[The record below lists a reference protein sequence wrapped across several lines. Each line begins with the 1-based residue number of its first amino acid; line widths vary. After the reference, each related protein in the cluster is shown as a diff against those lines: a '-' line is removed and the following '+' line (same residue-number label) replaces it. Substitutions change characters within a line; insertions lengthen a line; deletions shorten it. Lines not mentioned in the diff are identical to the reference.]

1 MFGISVSS
9 LQTAV
14 PAVLAVLTG
23 LIGFLR
29 HNNKAGR
36 LRSQIKNT
44 LELSKLAEDSKS
56 PDAKGGIDELAVE
69 QISRLRDIENK
80 SANREYNGS
89 TLGGALVVAV
99 PSGFAAWGFF
109 TLSWPPAVILAWV
122 LIIITAVVL
131 IIGVFGFFAE
141 SKPKSGGRS
150 A

>member
-1 MFGISVSS
+1 MLGISASS

-56 PDAKGGIDELAVE
+56 PDAKGEIDELAVE

-80 SANREYNGS
+80 GANRQYNRS
-89 TLGGALVVAV
+89 TLGGALVIAV
-99 PSGFAAWGFF
+99 PLGFAAWGLL
-109 TLSWPPAVILAWV
+109 TLSWPPAAILAWL
-122 LIIITAVVL
+122 LIIITAIIL

-141 SKPKSGGRS
+141 TKPQSRGRS

>member
-36 LRSQIKNT
+36 LRSQIKDT

-56 PDAKGGIDELAVE
+56 PDAKVEIDELAVE

-80 SANREYNGS
+80 GSNRQYNSS
-89 TLGGALVVAV
+89 TLVGALVVVA
-99 PSGFAAWGFF
+99 PLGFAAWGLF
-109 TLSWPPAVILAWV
+109 TLSWPPAAILAWL
-122 LIIITAVVL
+122 LIVISVVFL
-131 IIGVFGFFAE
+131 IIGTFGFF
-141 SKPKSGGRS
+141 KPTPEERS